1 MKSLLLA
8 ICAVLPLGAF
18 SVPAQAQNVTFAG
31 VQTSVAQGTVLGS
44 ELCPY
49 SVALDRAGDVFI
61 ADYCNDRVLEVPVGG
76 GTPTTLTVSVGGL
89 GLNSPYGVA
98 VDGAG
103 DVFIADNGNNR
114 VVKIPAGGGAQTTV
128 GSGLKFPYGVAVDA
142 AGDVFIADSG
152 NSRVVKVPAGGGAQS
167 TLTVNVS
174 GLGLNGPQSVAVDGA
189 GDVFIA
195 DTFNT
200 RVVKVPAG
208 GSAQTI
214 VGSGFSYPTGVS
226 ADQAGNVFVAD
237 YFNNDVVAVPANG
250 SAQITLASNLNQPGG
265 VAVDAAGDVFIADT
279 YNNRVLEQQDV
290 AVNFGKVN
298 VCPGTQTTPA
308 PCSQTLTLNYNVAA
322 TTTFGTTSVV
332 TQGAPNLDFKLSS
345 GGTCTGTVSAGSSC
359 AVNVTFAPLA
369 PGARNGAVRLTDNSG
384 KLLVTTMVRGV
395 GQGPAIA
402 FGPGAQTAVPT
413 TGVSFPFGVAVDGA
427 GDVFIADNNNSVVVE
442 VPAGGGAQIT
452 VPASGLLYPRAVAV
466 DGAGDVFIADQGNNR
481 VVEVPAGG
489 GAQTTVGSGLNQ
501 PYSLAVDGAGNVI
514 IADTINS
521 RVVEVPAGGGAQIT
535 VGSSLNQPYGVAVDG
550 AGNVFISDTVN
561 GRVVEVP
568 ADGGAQTTVASGG
581 LSRPYGLAVDAAGDV
596 FVADQALSTVVEIP
610 AGGGAPTTV
619 PAIGLSQP
627 TGVAVDGAGD
637 VFIANHDNGQI
648 VKLRRSQAP
657 MFTFAST
664 PVGSV
669 SSDSPQSVTI
679 QNVGNQPLN
688 AITPGLVVTGSN
700 FLQVAG
706 LGSPADCTS
715 TFSLVPG
722 ADCNLSIG
730 FKPTTNG
737 SLNST
742 ATFTDNA
749 LNTIPSAT
757 QSIALQGIG
766 QQSQTIN
773 FTTNAPSTAIYD
785 TGFTV
790 AATGGASGNPVVF
803 SSSGTC
809 SNVGANYTMT
819 SGTGT
824 CSVIANQAGSTYYLP
839 ASTVTQSVSAT
850 PDSQT
855 ITFTQSAPASA
866 PYNGSFKVAATAG
879 SGLAVSFT
887 SSGAC
892 GNNGATFTIMSPS
905 GACKVIANQ
914 AGSGDYL
921 AAPAVIET
929 TTAVKATPT
938 ATLTGAPATGTY
950 LSTFPV
956 TATSN
961 SGLNPTITAT
971 GACSISITSPTTGTV
986 TMTSGTGTCTVTAKW
1001 AATADYLAET
1011 VTKTVAAKKLAS
1023 TVTWSTP
1030 AAITYGTALSP
1041 TQLDATASVAG
1052 AFVYTPAAG
1061 TILKEGNNTLK
1072 VTFTPTLSADYTT
1085 VTASVVLHVNPAA
1098 STITWNAPAAISYG
1112 TPLSAT
1118 QLDAAAFSGANPLP
1132 GTYVYSPAAGT
1143 VLPAGT
1149 HTLSVTFTPT
1159 DHTDYAKA
1167 TAKVT
1172 LTVNPAPTTTAITS
1186 NLPNPSAVG
1195 QPVTVHFTVTQA
1207 TNYSAPT
1214 GSVTVNASTLEHCA
1228 AALASGS
1235 GSCAVTFNT
1244 AGSRTL
1250 TATYAG
1256 NSNNASSITAS
1267 PAQQTVN

>member
-1 MKSLLLA
+1 MTRQTSSSALVKSLLLA
-8 ICAVLPLGAF
+8 TFTILLLV
-18 SVPAQAQNVTFAG
+18 STPAQGQNVTFAG
-31 VQTSVAQGTVLGS
+31 AQTSVSQGTVLGD

-49 SVALDRAGDVFI
+49 SVALDRVGDVFI
-61 ADYCNDRVLEVPVGG
+61 ADYCNDRVLEVPAGG
-76 GTPTTLTVSVGGL
+76 GTPTALTVGVGGL
-89 GLNSPYGVA
+89 GLSSPYGVA

-152 NSRVVKVPAGGGAQS
+152 NGRVVKVPAGGGAQS
-167 TLTVNVS
+167 TLTVNVG

-189 GDVFIA
+189 GDIFVA

-200 RVVKVPAG
+200 RVVKIPAG
-208 GSAQTI
+208 GGAPTT
-214 VGSGFSYPTGVS
+214 VGSGLSYPTGV
-226 ADQAGNVFVAD
+226 AVDQAGDVFIAD
-237 YFNNDVVAVPANG
+237 YFNNDVVEVPANG
-250 SAQITLASNLNQPGG
+250 GAQIALASNLNQPGG
-265 VAVDAAGDVFIADT
+265 LAVDGAGDIFIADT

-290 AVNFGKVN
+290 AVNFGNVN

-308 PCSQTLTLNYNVAA
+308 PCSQTLTFNYNVAG
-322 TTTFGTTSVV
+322 TTTFGTASAL
-332 TQGAPNLDFKLSS
+332 TQGAPNLDFKLSTGS
-345 GGTCTGTVSAGSSC
+345 TCTGTVWAGSTC
-359 AVNVTFAPLA
+359 TVNVTFAPLA
-369 PGARNGAVRLTDNSG
+369 PGARMGAVRLADNSG
-384 KLLVTTMVRGV
+384 NLLVTTMIRGI

-402 FGPGAQTAVPT
+402 FGPGVQTTVGSGLIYPTAVAVDGAGDVFIADLDNRVVEVTAGGGAQTTVT
-413 TGVSFPFGVAVDGA
+413 TGLSNPEGVGVDGAGDVFIADANNNRVVEIPAGCASSSCQTRVGSGLVVPRGVVVDGAGDVFIADNGNNRVVELAAGGGAQTTVGSGLYRPNGVAVDGAGDVFIADTGNNRVVEVAAGSGAQTTVDSGLSAPNKVAVDGAGDVFIADTNNSRVVEIPAGCASSSCQTLVGSGLLTAFGVAVDGA
-427 GDVFIADNNNSVVVE
+427 GDVFIAD
-442 VPAGGGAQIT
+442 A
-452 VPASGLLYPRAVAV
+452 
-466 DGAGDVFIADQGNNR
+466 GNNR
-481 VVEVPAGG
+481 VVEV
-489 GAQTTVGSGLNQ
+489 Q
-501 PYSLAVDGAGNVI
+501 
-514 IADTINS
+514 
-521 RVVEVPAGGGAQIT
+521 R
-535 VGSSLNQPYGVAVDG
+535 
-550 AGNVFISDTVN
+550 
-561 GRVVEVP
+561 
-568 ADGGAQTTVASGG
+568 
-581 LSRPYGLAVDAAGDV
+581 
-596 FVADQALSTVVEIP
+596 
-610 AGGGAPTTV
+610 
-619 PAIGLSQP
+619 SQP
-627 TGVAVDGAGD
+627 PT
-637 VFIANHDNGQI
+637 
-648 VKLRRSQAP
+648 L
-657 MFTFAST
+657 TFAST
-664 PVGSV
+664 LVGST

-679 QNVGNQPLN
+679 QNIGNQPLN
-688 AITPGLVVTGSN
+688 AITPGLVIGAN

-706 LGSPADCTS
+706 SGTPADCSS

-722 ADCNLSIG
+722 ADCNLSIS
-730 FKPTTNG
+730 FKPSSVG
-737 SLNST
+737 SLNAM

-749 LNTIPSAT
+749 LNATPSAT
-757 QSIALQGIG
+757 QSIAVHGIG
-766 QQSQTIN
+766 QQSPQI
-773 FTTNAPSTAIYD
+773 I
-785 TGFTV
+785 
-790 AATGGASGNPVVF
+790 
-803 SSSGTC
+803 
-809 SNVGANYTMT
+809 
-819 SGTGT
+819 
-824 CSVIANQAGSTYYLP
+824 
-839 ASTVTQSVSAT
+839 TVTQSAPTSAAYNSSFT
-850 PDSQT
+850 VVATASSGLG
-855 ITFTQSAPASA
+855 ITF
-866 PYNGSFKVAATAG
+866 G
-879 SGLAVSFT
+879 

-892 GNNGATFTIMSPS
+892 TNVGGSPTFTVTIPK
-905 GACKVIANQ
+905 GTCTVTLTQ
-914 AGSGDYL
+914 AGNGNYQ
-921 AAPAVIET
+921 AAPSVIET
-929 TTAVKATPT
+929 TTAVKATQT
-938 ATLTGAPATGTY
+938 ATVTGAPANDTY

-961 SGLNPTITAT
+961 SSLNPTITAA
-971 GACSISITSPTTGTV
+971 GACSISITTPTTGTV

-1011 VTKTVAAKKLAS
+1011 VTKTVAAKKLGS
-1023 TVTWSTP
+1023 IVTWTAP

-1052 AFVYTPAAG
+1052 AFAYTPAAG
-1061 TILKEGNNTLK
+1061 TMLKAGNNTLK

-1098 STITWNAPAAISYG
+1098 STLTWNAPAAISYG

-1149 HTLSVTFTPT
+1149 HTLAVTFTPT

-1172 LTVNPAPTTTAITS
+1172 LTVNPAPTTTTITS

-1207 TNYSAPT
+1207 TNYAAPA

-1267 PAQQTVN
+1267 PVQQTVN